1 MDKPFSS
8 LLQTYKISP
17 ATADI
22 LKDEQILTL
31 ETFLSLEEEHFTILA
46 KKLKV
51 GQHALLQRLWH
62 HQKKNNVRV
71 ILYTWSRRGYYETLS
86 FISL

>member
-31 ETFLSLEEEHFTILA
+31 ETILSLEEEHFTILA

-51 GQHALLQRLWH
+51 GQHALLQCLWH
-62 HQKKNNVRV
+62 RQRKNNVRV
-71 ILYTWSRRGYYETLS
+71 ILYTYL
-86 FISL
+86 I